1 MTAHRIGNETRR
13 RCCVR
18 SIPQMWVVKQ
28 SAWANPPSKHPKK
41 LVGNV
46 QYQKMTKHVS
56 FIFTSHCLQK
66 TERICSYR
74 IEGPPTDGFVA
85 FTNAFRG
92 AQVLKSCGTSSLEA
106 SAVAASMGL
115 PVSSSMA
122 KFQDFFCQNR
132 HGNVV
137 PCCPPRIAS
146 WFLLICDC
154 QLVFRRGSVA
164 PSWIFQCFDRSPNGP

>member
-1 MTAHRIGNETRR
+1 MIHYAILCLYMICLVNRYSIYCCFWFIPMTAHRIGNETRR

-28 SAWANPPSKHPKK
+28 SAWTNPPSKHPKK
-41 LVGNV
+41 LGNV
-46 QYQKMTKHVS
+46 QYQNMTKHVS

-92 AQVLKSCGTSSLEA
+92 AQVLKSCGTSTLEA

-115 PVSSSMA
+115 PVSSSAMA
-122 KFQDFFCQNR
+122 KFQDFFIFFLSKSSR
-132 HGNVV
+132 K
-137 PCCPPRIAS
+137 CCPM
-146 WFLLICDC
+146 L
-154 QLVFRRGSVA
+154 
-164 PSWIFQCFDRSPNGP
+164 SP